1 MPGVIPLEDAQK
13 LVTDRLQQHGQDA
26 LQALQ
31 DANQPPLQNT
41 QLPVE
46 VPGPQID
53 PNEIIQRLQ
62 QHAQGVF
69 DAAQQANQPP
79 LQNVQIDP
87 NEIVSRLQQHAQDTL
102 ASMGQTL
109 APEPPQ
115 QQPDTSAQAAVQT
128 PQTTSPSANAQ
139 TQVGPSVAPGGDLRD
154 YAKQAALKAGI
165 DPDIFLKQID
175 QESGFN
181 PAAKSG
187 AGAIGIAQFMPA
199 TAQGMGIDPTD
210 PYAALDAAA
219 QLDAQNLK
227 KYGGDYAKALAAY
240 NAGPGN
246 VDQYG
251 GVPPFEETQRYV
263 RNILGGAASAV
274 GTAVDTARGT
284 VANAV
289 LPTLSQFGD
298 RELNSAEA
306 YSACGPA
313 AAVRFA
319 QMFGRNPTLREAVD
333 LAKNVGWTADT
344 GMAGLQSESKLFDEM
359 NIPHRVIGADWQ
371 AFAREAQ
378 SGNPVTLST
387 PGHYFT
393 ADAYDPKTGAFHV
406 GSSGTDLRQG
416 KEWMTPAEMEA
427 VMGPLQGGLA
437 ADNPNIPGTS
447 PLSQGT
453 RPAPAPTNIVE
464 QGASVLAGGLQQ
476 VDSAVKNAAQN
487 VGGAISSAVADP
499 NAAVSNVGQA
509 IEQNQANPPLMGV
522 RNQIANA
529 PVVGGA
535 LGMLRGPELLSDE
548 EILQQPQ
555 ADTARQLLEQFRQAS
570 VAKGLTVPPV
580 TDQDVAGAA
589 RTMLEGQA
597 IAMTG
602 RGIGREPLP
611 AEPGAVT
618 PPSAAPAEPASTRM
632 YHGTGAAFDRPG
644 QFSDESLYGPG
655 YYVTSDPRVA
665 GGNVAKGGEPVGT
678 LKLAD
683 DITPV
688 TRSPGEVLSP
698 GYAQE
703 RTGAPL
709 TVSDVS
715 RIHSV
720 LASSPEMNPD
730 VARYIGGSA
739 SPITSELLGMT
750 PDAAA
755 SRLRATLSAL
765 KMPMEQQDAVIA
777 RALPMDAGPN
787 VRAVDVPKNLKLLD
801 VEATISPDEV
811 RAIAA
816 TTPPNSKLNA
826 MIAIWDKSGKI
837 NDLPGQY
844 VYSALNDVGGGR
856 VAPGNVEANRILQ
869 AAGYDGIT
877 YQGGSRIPM
886 TDATGE
892 PIEHQATVVFPESLD
907 KIRNAISGRQGGAV
921 DPLLAARLG
930 GTVAGGAAGYA
941 STPEDASPE
950 ERIART
956 AGGVGA
962 GLLATNTAAGFAGAG
977 PLERQVFENL
987 RSLRETRFPP
997 TRPSQPP
1004 TRGPIA
1010 QAVDLTKQSM
1020 LSNPATHIANVI
1032 GNTIEL
1038 ARQPVALTLGGR
1050 GADAVAGVSAV
1061 GRALPEAV
1069 GAAVSALRGRQ
1080 LATLERPGGTIGG
1093 PGVGGAVKSSV
1104 FRALSASDAFT
1115 RTLGEYQGMAAEAS
1129 RLLREAGMSAS
1140 DPQAETYLA
1149 RHATDLYRE
1158 GTRAGAQ
1165 SVFGRVASTEQG
1177 TGVLDNVFRA
1187 YSNEKEKLLASPRLR
1202 DQAGGALMDFGI
1214 PFSGVP
1220 VQMLQIG
1227 LNRLPVAAQATG
1239 AIRTIR
1245 ALRAGNM
1252 GAAKRAFGETTLETM
1267 IQLAIAKNVGDGNI
1281 TGPDDPEH
1289 PNSVRVGGN
1298 WMSMNE
1304 MGAYALPMQIMA
1316 SWADGYEKGGHD
1328 VPPSTP
1334 GATDLEK
1341 LTNYFGPRFGAALNA
1356 SLKPFQ
1362 QGIPGENL
1370 IRFVSNLGQGG
1381 ATGAGLGLAQD
1392 AVSRVTVPGAAR
1404 FVENLTDP
1412 VARDINRKGVA
1423 SLWEGTMA
1431 NWPGL
1436 AQQLPAKIDPTTG
1449 DVLNKVRS
1457 GAGILVGGQQD
1468 VESPITQEANRLK
1481 KEGYAVNP
1489 PKVYPDTVTISGA
1502 QVKLSPD
1509 EQRKVTMITGK
1520 TLGDFADRLTRP
1532 DYQNSTDNRKAQLMQ
1547 SYLNAAERTR
1557 LSAVR
1562 QVLGQ
1567 PELRRRVLA
1576 GGRTVGRLTTQT
1588 AAPEVPF
1595 LSSSGLSA
1603 DEQQQLAGVAG

>member
-1 MPGVIPLEDAQK
+1 MPGVIPLEDAQQ
-13 LVTDRLQQHGQDA
+13 LVTDRLKQHAQDA
-26 LQALQ
+26 LQSIQ

-46 VPGPQID
+46 LPSPQID

-62 QHAQGVF
+62 QHAQSAL
-69 DAAQQANQPP
+69 DAVQQANQPP
-79 LQNVQIDP
+79 LQNVQLDP
-87 NEIVSRLQQHAQDTL
+87 NEIIQRLQQHAQETL
-102 ASMGQTL
+102 ASVGQTL
-109 APEPPQ
+109 APEPSPAETA
-115 QQPDTSAQAAVQT
+115 PAAPSLT
-128 PQTTSPSANAQ
+128 TTSPS
-139 TQVGPSVAPGGDLRD
+139 PSGTVSPPTTGGGGGDLRD
-154 YAKQAALKAGI
+154 YARQAARKAGI
-165 DPDIFLKQID
+165 DPEIFLKQID

-181 PAAKSG
+181 PVAKSG
-187 AGAIGIAQFMPA
+187 AGAIGIAQFMPE
-199 TAQGMGIDPTD
+199 TAAGMHIDPTD

-263 RNILGGAASAV
+263 RNILGGAASTVGNAASAV
-274 GTAVDTARGT
+274 GTAADTARGT

-306 YSACGPA
+306 YAACGPA

-371 AFAREAQ
+371 AFAKEAQ

-393 ADAYDPKTGAFHV
+393 ADAYDPSSGAFHV
-406 GSSGTDLRQG
+406 GSSGTDLRGG
-416 KEWMTPAEMEA
+416 KEWMTPAEMEQR
-427 VMGPLQGGLA
+427 MGPLQGGLA

-453 RPAPAPTNIVE
+453 RPAPAPANIVE

-487 VGGAISSAVADP
+487 VGSAISSAVADP
-499 NAAVSNVGQA
+499 NATIVQPVVRGAQA
-509 IEQNQANPPLMGV
+509 AADQIEQQRQQFNQTTNLD
-522 RNQIANA
+522 
-529 PVVGGA
+529 PV
-535 LGMLRGPELLSDE
+535 E
-548 EILQQPQ
+548 
-555 ADTARQLLEQFRQAS
+555 TARQNARAFQNGDWTALAEGTMNALPAISRVGMTADLSQSVSAGLTAAGVDPNAARVLGQVANVAGQAGLERALPEVLSMVERGGPAALRALEQRGTPALMQFARDES
-570 VAKGLTVPPV
+570 
-580 TDQDVAGAA
+580 GALRLPGA
-589 RTMLEGQA
+589 
-597 IAMTG
+597 
-602 RGIGREPLP
+602 IGREPLP
-611 AEPGAVT
+611 AELGAVT
-618 PPSAAPAEPASTRM
+618 PPAAAPAATGETF
-632 YHGTGAAFDRPG
+632 YHGTATDYPQVQAG
-644 QFSDESLYGPG
+644 QHALEGQNSLGPG
-655 YYVTSDPRVA
+655 HYLAKDPLVADTYAERAAGDAGVGANVRQTVVPSDLRTFDMTSDADLAPAQIRQIADAMPQNPQSRFPDLGKQALYEMADRVA
-665 GGNVAKGGEPVGT
+665 AGDVGSGRA
-678 LKLAD
+678 AD
-683 DITPV
+683 VFDEMVSQSHMTPV
-688 TRSPGEVLSP
+688 K
-698 GYAQE
+698 
-703 RTGAPL
+703 
-709 TVSDVS
+709 
-715 RIHSV
+715 
-720 LASSPEMNPD
+720 
-730 VARYIGGSA
+730 
-739 SPITSELLGMT
+739 
-750 PDAAA
+750 AAA
-755 SRLRATLSAL
+755 
-765 KMPMEQQDAVIA
+765 VI
-777 RALPMDAGPN
+777 RQL
-787 VRAVDVPKNLKLLD
+787 
-801 VEATISPDEV
+801 
-811 RAIAA
+811 
-816 TTPPNSKLNA
+816 
-826 MIAIWDKSGKI
+826 
-837 NDLPGQY
+837 
-844 VYSALNDVGGGR
+844 
-856 VAPGNVEANRILQ
+856 
-869 AAGYDGIT
+869 GYDGIRHIDNMD
-877 YQGGSRIPM
+877 GAENM
-886 TDATGE
+886 
-892 PIEHQATVVFPESLD
+892 VVFPEATGKL
-907 KIRNAISGRQGGAV
+907 RNAISGRQGGAV

-941 STPEDASPE
+941 TTPEDASPQ

-956 AGGVGA
+956 AAGAGA

-987 RSLRETRFPP
+987 QSLRETRFPP
-997 TRPSQPP
+997 TRPSLPA

-1010 QAVDLTKQSM
+1010 HAVDLTKQSM

-1129 RLLREAGMSAS
+1129 RLLREAGISAS
-1140 DPQAETYLA
+1140 DPQAESYLA

-1165 SVFGRVASTEQG
+1165 SVFGRVASTGQG
-1177 TGVLDNVFRA
+1177 TGVLDNIFRT
-1187 YSNEKEKLLASPRLR
+1187 YSNAKEGLLNSPRLR
-1202 DQAGGALMDFGI
+1202 DQAAGALMDFSI

-1239 AIRTIR
+1239 AVRAVR

-1252 GAAKRAFGETTLETM
+1252 GEAQRAMGETGLESM
-1267 IQLAIAKNVGDGNI
+1267 VQLAIAKNVADGNI

-1289 PNSVRVGGN
+1289 PNSVRLNGN
-1298 WMSMNE
+1298 WVSMNE
-1304 MGAYALPMQIMA
+1304 WGAYALPMQIMA

-1328 VPPSTP
+1328 VPASTP
-1334 GATDLEK
+1334 GASDAEK
-1341 LTNYFGPRFGAALNA
+1341 LTNYYGPRFAAAFNA

-1370 IRFVSNLGQGG
+1370 IRLVSNISQGG
-1381 ATGAGLGLAQD
+1381 ATAGALGMAQD
-1392 AVSRVTVPGAAR
+1392 AVNRITVPGAAR
-1404 FVENLTDP
+1404 FVENATDP
-1412 VARDINRKGVA
+1412 VARDINRKGVS

-1449 DVLNKVRS
+1449 EVLNKARS
-1457 GAGILVGGQQD
+1457 GIGTLVGGQQD
-1468 VESPITQEANRLK
+1468 VASPLTIEADRLHK
-1481 KEGYAVNP
+1481 AGFTDVVA
-1489 PKVYPDTVTISGA
+1489 PKAYPQDVTIGGA
-1502 QVKLSPD
+1502 KVTLSPD
-1509 EQRKVTMITGK
+1509 EQRAVTEITGAALDK
-1520 TLGDFADRLTRP
+1520 IAQRMDAP
-1532 DYQNSTDNRKAQLMQ
+1532 EYQNAPDPRKALMLKAMIN
-1547 SYLNAAERTR
+1547 SVDAGRVAAVTK
-1557 LSAVR
+1557 
-1562 QVLGQ
+1562 VLGTA
-1567 PELRRRVLA
+1567 ELRSRVIGGQRTAGQLNQQAQAPDEFSFFNPTSGDLVNTQRALA
-1576 GGRTVGRLTTQT
+1576 GSR
-1588 AAPEVPF
+1588 
-1595 LSSSGLSA
+1595 
-1603 DEQQQLAGVAG
+1603 

>member
-1 MPGVIPLEDAQK
+1 
-13 LVTDRLQQHGQDA
+13 
-26 LQALQ
+26 
-31 DANQPPLQNT
+31 
-41 QLPVE
+41 
-46 VPGPQID
+46 
-53 PNEIIQRLQ
+53 
-62 QHAQGVF
+62 
-69 DAAQQANQPP
+69 
-79 LQNVQIDP
+79 
-87 NEIVSRLQQHAQDTL
+87 
-102 ASMGQTL
+102 
-109 APEPPQ
+109 
-115 QQPDTSAQAAVQT
+115 
-128 PQTTSPSANAQ
+128 
-139 TQVGPSVAPGGDLRD
+139 
-154 YAKQAALKAGI
+154 
-165 DPDIFLKQID
+165 
-175 QESGFN
+175 
-181 PAAKSG
+181 
-187 AGAIGIAQFMPA
+187 
-199 TAQGMGIDPTD
+199 
-210 PYAALDAAA
+210 
-219 QLDAQNLK
+219 
-227 KYGGDYAKALAAY
+227 
-240 NAGPGN
+240 
-246 VDQYG
+246 
-251 GVPPFEETQRYV
+251 
-263 RNILGGAASAV
+263 
-274 GTAVDTARGT
+274 
-284 VANAV
+284 
-289 LPTLSQFGD
+289 
-298 RELNSAEA
+298 
-306 YSACGPA
+306 
-313 AAVRFA
+313 
-319 QMFGRNPTLREAVD
+319 
-333 LAKNVGWTADT
+333 
-344 GMAGLQSESKLFDEM
+344 
-359 NIPHRVIGADWQ
+359 
-371 AFAREAQ
+371 
-378 SGNPVTLST
+378 
-387 PGHYFT
+387 
-393 ADAYDPKTGAFHV
+393 
-406 GSSGTDLRQG
+406 
-416 KEWMTPAEMEA
+416 
-427 VMGPLQGGLA
+427 
-437 ADNPNIPGTS
+437 
-447 PLSQGT
+447 
-453 RPAPAPTNIVE
+453 
-464 QGASVLAGGLQQ
+464 
-476 VDSAVKNAAQN
+476 
-487 VGGAISSAVADP
+487 
-499 NAAVSNVGQA
+499 
-509 IEQNQANPPLMGV
+509 
-522 RNQIANA
+522 
-529 PVVGGA
+529 
-535 LGMLRGPELLSDE
+535 
-548 EILQQPQ
+548 
-555 ADTARQLLEQFRQAS
+555 
-570 VAKGLTVPPV
+570 
-580 TDQDVAGAA
+580 
-589 RTMLEGQA
+589 
-597 IAMTG
+597 
-602 RGIGREPLP
+602 
-611 AEPGAVT
+611 
-618 PPSAAPAEPASTRM
+618 M

-886 TDATGE
+886 TDTSGA